1 MYPIERANI
10 LTSSEIGSI
19 LSIMNAVEKSAAWV
33 IVLTA
38 DMLLYGGKL
47 ELQPVLVEFGEKSPV
62 LVLQGQVGGQ
72 VVVDVVGLYTDLLYL
87 VVL

>member
-1 MYPIERANI
+1 
-10 LTSSEIGSI
+10 
-19 LSIMNAVEKSAAWV
+19 MNAVEKSAAWV

-72 VVVDVVGLYTDLLYL
+72 VVVDVVGLYI
-87 VVL
+87 VVDDGELAFQNCCLSVLCIRGTS